1 MKVPRVGVKV
11 FVASVFIGAVIVI
24 VISDVNH

>member
-11 FVASVFIGAVIVI
+11 LVASVFIEAVIVI
-24 VISDVNH
+24 VVSDVNH